1 MENLKNTMRTS
12 HKYYNEN
19 IPREYYDNSL
29 IIYRRYSS
37 SEYHHHGY
45 KITMV
50 LINYIE
56 TKIKI
61 NTE

>member
-1 MENLKNTMRTS
+1 MANLKNTMRTS

-29 IIYRRYSS
+29 IIYRIYSS

-45 KITMV
+45 KNTMV
-50 LINYIE
+50 
-56 TKIKI
+56 
-61 NTE
+61 